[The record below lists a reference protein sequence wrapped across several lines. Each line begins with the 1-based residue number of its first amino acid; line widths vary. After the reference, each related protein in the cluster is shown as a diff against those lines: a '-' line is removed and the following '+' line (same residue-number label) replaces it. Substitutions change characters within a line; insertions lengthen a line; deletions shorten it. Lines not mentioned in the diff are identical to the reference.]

1 MDSLI
6 LDGTA
11 NILSLTDCGGSI
23 NEPGLT
29 PCQLPSVKPT
39 DIAFIMF
46 TSGSTGTPKG
56 VLIQHESICTSI
68 QYNGEAE
75 MVTSST
81 RGLQFSSYAFDTS
94 VDEIFTVLSRGGCVC
109 VPTEAE
115 RMNHLAAF
123 ISRFDVNWLSI
134 TPTVARLIAP
144 GEVPSVRTIVLG
156 GEEIDPGVVNHW
168 KDHAELVASYG
179 PAEASIACAASPVT
193 SVVGDA
199 LLGRPVAS
207 SLWVV
212 DPSDH
217 DALMPIGTAGELVI
231 GGPLVARGYL
241 NDPDRTSLAFVCPKW
256 STELNLPFNRF
267 YRTGDMARW
276 NVDGTLSYVGRL
288 DTQVKLNGQRVEL
301 GEVERHLLAQPCLQ
315 CSTCAVPQSGLLAN
329 RLVGVIGLQT
339 PQISAADEFHCL
351 EISQARTLV
360 PYASDAEESL
370 RAKLPPYMVPT
381 VWIGVQSL
389 PLNASGKLDR
399 RKVNKWLETFQDE
412 DTLNIFQL
420 VGSEQEAEDEPP
432 LTPIQQT
439 IRNIWAD
446 VLGRTSE
453 SIGLQRSFFALGGDS
468 VAAIR
473 VVAQC
478 RQANLQLTV
487 QDVFQARTI
496 QSLAACATA
505 IIEKPMETVSSLLEP
520 SQCENPESELAKLDS
535 EVLSGL
541 GGPENIEEIYPC
553 SPMQEGIL
561 FSRSS
566 IGGSYDTRLVVEVLP
581 RDGGEVDLDRLK
593 NAWAAVVR
601 RHPILRTVFA
611 DRPSDDSAF
620 IQVTFRKY
628 RPVIMGCETSEQS
641 LDDMIAMPVQPFDDR
656 RNPPHRFTVC
666 TSSQRR
672 VFILLEISHVLTD
685 AVSIDIIWRDL
696 QLAYEGALT
705 TSKAPRYSRFVSYLQ
720 GTSQKDHMAYWLKF
734 LKDAEPCFF
743 PHLGTGN
750 QKGATRAVSVTISR
764 AMTDHIRQFC
774 ASLQITVANLIQVMW
789 SMVLRS
795 YTGMDDVSFG
805 YITSG
810 RDLPLDGIDDLVGPL
825 ISMMIS
831 RVRYTPSMKVA
842 DVIKQV
848 GQDTVASMAHQHCS
862 LAAIHR
868 EVGLKS
874 RSLFNTVL
882 TVVRPHSTQ
891 SIDSSLQLT
900 QIASSAGTSEFDV
913 VLEVSDSGVELDT
926 TLAYSESALRS
937 EDATNLSQ
945 AIVCALNWIIAHPE
959 SLVDHLS
966 LCSPDLISQMTAM
979 NNASP
984 EWELRQCLHEL
995 ISLRAHRQPDSP
1007 ALWTGQ
1013 GTMTYSELDSKST
1026 MLARQLISLGVR
1038 PGSLVPIC
1046 LSKSTVAVLAMLA
1059 IMKAGGAFVPLDPL
1073 HPTQRLADLVQ
1084 RTGAKLILSSANTR
1098 NSAEFAGPRVVEV
1111 EQLLSRVTSVNEID
1125 GVCPAPDPEGI
1136 AYVLFTSGS
1145 TGVPKGVVVPHRAV
1159 CCSIRAHSEAMNINT
1174 TSRSLQFASYTF
1186 DACICEIF
1194 SVLVAGGT
1202 VCIPSE
1208 EERVHDL
1215 AGFITRSQANWAFFT
1230 PTVIRTLGLSPSQVP
1245 SLRTLVL
1252 GGEVVT
1258 VHDART
1264 WAGHVSLF
1272 NGYGPTETCVFCA
1285 TTPIHP
1291 DGVTYGR
1298 IGRPIGCAAWVV
1310 RPDNHDILL
1319 PPGCPGELLIEGPI
1333 VSQGYLNDPVRTQEA
1348 FITHPAWAQNRKL
1361 SQNQSSA
1368 RRFYKTGDLV
1378 RQSPDGTLVYM
1389 ARLDS
1394 QVKINGQRLD
1404 LGEIRH
1410 QIHSV
1415 VSEDVQVFIDLLPPT
1430 CLPNEKA
1437 LLVAFLASTRFE
1449 PEQTSGFSPPIK
1461 TLTSQLEQDLPRLLP
1476 RYMIPSVYL
1485 PLSAIPLTS
1494 GGKVDRQALRRRV
1507 SRMSMKE
1514 LLVYTGEEQ
1523 GTKLPVSTAEEQQ
1536 MQMLWAEV
1544 LRIPPETIGASDHF
1558 FRLGA
1563 DSIDGMKLVALA
1575 QRHGILITLADIF
1588 RSPRLSDLAT
1598 LLESPA
1604 HPDDSKHDLKT
1615 IIPAFSLLNVHSRN
1629 TVLKEIKAD
1638 YALDVS
1644 QIEDIYPC
1652 TPLQESLMAAS
1663 IQSHGAY
1670 VHHLVEK
1677 LPPSGEV
1684 PAIMSAWQSVIKMTP
1699 ILRTRI
1705 VQTVSAGLLQVVLKE
1720 SVQWLHRRQAIQEY
1734 LDEDAR
1740 HSMTLG
1746 DPLLRLACLHDPGT
1760 PHTGHIVITIH
1771 HSIYDG
1777 WSLPHIRKLVYA
1789 TQNGHP
1795 CSTSLPFN
1803 RFIHYLEQKSD
1814 SRASDSFWQSFLYR
1828 SQPLAF
1834 PPLPSTGYQPVG
1846 TDSVQL
1852 SVHWPSTFPPSAF
1865 TLSTFV
1871 RVAWALVLGSYSG
1884 TDDVIF
1890 GLSLSGRD
1898 TPIPGILDILGP
1910 TICTVPFR
1918 VKFSG
1923 ESFGA
1928 LLERAHADSAAMLPY
1943 QHIGLHH
1950 IRQLGPDCQLACD
1963 FQTLLVI
1970 QPARDPSDPEPHSEL
1985 TFTSSGG
1992 LTYAFALICQ
2002 PHPSGIELHG
2012 DFDSNCVSRP
2022 VAERL
2027 LSQMK
2032 SVMGTLIFGDRRK
2045 LAAEVDVIGIS
2056 QKATLATWQR
2066 EPLQPGEGRVEDLII
2081 SRAQQA
2087 PDDLAI
2093 HAWDGELTYNELVE
2107 ESATLAENLK
2117 RRGIGP
2123 GMLVPLCFVKSIYYV
2138 VTLLAVTR
2146 TGAAFVPIDPDA
2158 PIERMQKILK
2168 LTNACCILTSAS
2180 LAEQTRA
2187 KAPARVAVFAIP
2199 LDRSARM
2206 STDSDLMP
2214 GQSIVSHEAVYV
2226 LFTSGSTGIP
2236 KGVVVTHSS
2245 MKSSLKAHGRRLGL
2259 SESSRVLQ
2267 FSNHTFDVSL
2277 LEILTTLAY
2286 GGCVCIPSDGDR
2298 VNRLSEYMRD
2308 AKVNF
2313 AILTP
2318 SVAQILSP
2326 VSVPDLRTLALA
2338 GEAWGQE
2345 IVNIWRDSVRLFNAY
2360 GPTEATILSAIGE
2373 VDAQCF
2379 RPNNIGSGSGALC
2392 WVTSPTDPTRL
2403 MAIGAAG
2410 ELLLEGPILAQGYLG
2425 EEEKTR
2431 AAFIDPP
2438 MWRRELSSHGA
2449 PPCRSSLYRT
2459 GDLARYEEDGS
2470 ITYLGR
2476 MDGQV
2481 KIRGQRTEL
2490 SEIEHHILAS
2500 DAVRNAV
2507 VLLRKNKLVCVL
2519 SLQSTSLTPALSRPG
2534 DIRPVSDDDRDAALR
2549 ICLSI
2554 RAGLARKVPEYMV
2567 PDLWVPVI
2575 DLPLSSSGKLARKGV
2590 DDWLASVDTK
2600 HLINLSLQKIPL
2612 STTSPSP
2619 NIASSSVERAIRQ
2632 VIAGA
2637 LQLPVQQVSVDAPFT
2652 ALGGDSITAILV
2664 ASKLRNMGI
2673 LLTMRDILEFP
2684 SIQHLASRE
2693 DLTAPSPAN
2702 LPLDVEQV
2710 NVPFELTPIQR
2721 FFFCFFPDGAN
2732 HFNQSI
2738 LVRVARRFT
2747 YDQWITSLRALVQ
2760 RHGMLRARFSN
2771 VDNNL
2776 QQRITDESEGACC
2789 VKWHTLEAM
2798 DPSYISTA
2806 LDRCERRIDI
2816 FQGPICA
2823 VEIFDFPHEQIF
2835 FIAAHHLVMD
2845 FVSQQILLKDLDSL
2859 LAGEEL
2865 STPRPLSFQA
2875 WSLKQIEYG
2884 SNLALSPQAV
2894 LPHHENVPLAN
2905 LNYWGIAAMDSCYA
2919 DSAVRVLEFDSTVTS
2934 SLVGDANRA
2943 FNSEP
2948 IELFIASL
2956 LHSFAN
2962 TFTDRSAPAIFKE
2975 GHGRQTREPRLDPSS
2990 TVGWFTTITPI
3001 ALAVSPQLSTFEDT
3015 LRRVKDI
3022 CRAIPANGFD
3032 YFTSRFLNAS
3042 GSSAFQS
3049 HGPMMEIVLNY
3060 AGVLNNVQ
3068 QGGTLFCPIATEEQR
3083 QMRYHDINPQLRRF
3097 AVFDIYAQVAGGKL
3111 SFTFAYSPSLNYQ
3124 DRISAWIESLRRLL
3138 EAISVDL
3145 PAKQPQKTLADYPR
3159 ARLDYTA
3166 LERLHKDIIPSLYPA
3181 KLDDVW
3187 ECSPTQTVM
3196 LRARS
3201 YQPLFFSPH
3210 FIWKIAGTRASEG
3223 NRERLT
3229 KAWKRIVA
3237 RHSVLRSVFTSQL
3250 TATYH
3255 QIVLANPPFFIT
3267 WADMAGKESPSEAL
3281 RRLPPLPSDELHLA
3295 FRLTASED
3303 DEGDLFCRLDI
3314 NHALIDHV
3322 SINVIL
3328 SDVIAVYGG
3337 QPMDSDSAFST
3348 FRDYVEYS
3356 HLRLVDGEPY
3366 WQDRLH
3372 DACPCVLTQRP
3383 YRQSPGVLFSKSVS
3397 VNASA
3402 LKALC
3407 LSSGFTLASL
3417 FQACWAV
3424 LLQCYVGSD
3433 DVLFG
3438 YIASNRG
3445 LPIRGIDRMV
3455 GLLISILPRRVRLS
3469 PSASSVS
3476 EQVRAI
3482 AKHIHEQLHD
3492 DLEHHMSAGNTMAEV
3507 IQRGR
3512 CIEELLFPFDTA
3524 INFRSQP
3531 SAAVNSVSSDPTSP
3545 LQFADGQDPMPVSH
3559 QP

>member
-1 MDSLI
+1 M
-6 LDGTA
+6 
-11 NILSLTDCGGSI
+11 
-23 NEPGLT
+23 
-29 PCQLPSVKPT
+29 
-39 DIAFIMF
+39 
-46 TSGSTGTPKG
+46 
-56 VLIQHESICTSI
+56 
-68 QYNGEAE
+68 
-75 MVTSST
+75 
-81 RGLQFSSYAFDTS
+81 
-94 VDEIFTVLSRGGCVC
+94 
-109 VPTEAE
+109 
-115 RMNHLAAF
+115 
-123 ISRFDVNWLSI
+123 
-134 TPTVARLIAP
+134 
-144 GEVPSVRTIVLG
+144 
-156 GEEIDPGVVNHW
+156 
-168 KDHAELVASYG
+168 
-179 PAEASIACAASPVT
+179 
-193 SVVGDA
+193 
-199 LLGRPVAS
+199 
-207 SLWVV
+207 
-212 DPSDH
+212 
-217 DALMPIGTAGELVI
+217 
-231 GGPLVARGYL
+231 
-241 NDPDRTSLAFVCPKW
+241 
-256 STELNLPFNRF
+256 
-267 YRTGDMARW
+267 
-276 NVDGTLSYVGRL
+276 
-288 DTQVKLNGQRVEL
+288 
-301 GEVERHLLAQPCLQ
+301 
-315 CSTCAVPQSGLLAN
+315 
-329 RLVGVIGLQT
+329 
-339 PQISAADEFHCL
+339 
-351 EISQARTLV
+351 
-360 PYASDAEESL
+360 
-370 RAKLPPYMVPT
+370 
-381 VWIGVQSL
+381 
-389 PLNASGKLDR
+389 
-399 RKVNKWLETFQDE
+399 
-412 DTLNIFQL
+412 
-420 VGSEQEAEDEPP
+420 
-432 LTPIQQT
+432 
-439 IRNIWAD
+439 
-446 VLGRTSE
+446 
-453 SIGLQRSFFALGGDS
+453 
-468 VAAIR
+468 
-473 VVAQC
+473 
-478 RQANLQLTV
+478 

-734 LKDAEPCFF
+734 LKDAEPCLF

-1215 AGFITRSQANWAFFT
+1215 AGFITSSQANWAFFT

-1803 RFIHYLEQKSD
+1803 RFIHYLEQKTD

-2318 SVAQILSP
+2318 SVARILSP

-3455 GLLISILPRRVRLS
+3455 GPLISILPRRVRLS